1 MRSERN
7 DPLRAATR
15 SGSPIVGSDAPEPC
29 GLLAS
34 KIAVGIFIV
43 ARMVEGTEGSHHKE
57 GSTKMSKTSTT
68 AAGIDIAKEQLDIA
82 VHGCG
87 QIWRV
92 ANTPEGLRQLAS
104 LMHQQQ
110 VARIGLEATGGYE
123 RDVVAHLRAEG
134 LTVIVLQPRQVRAY
148 AQLMLR
154 RAKTDRIDAALIAA
168 VTADHAIAREA
179 PDPRLAALAERL
191 TWLEQIEE
199 DMARIKVRLEHIRDD
214 EARCICQADLARLKQ
229 RRAGTIAK
237 LLIALRQHD
246 DLATRLRLVLTVE
259 GIGTRTAIA
268 LLIRMPELGRLSRG
282 EAAALA
288 GLAPFN
294 HDSGKRA
301 RQRSIAGGR
310 TRLRTSLYAA
320 ALPAA
325 FQWNAALKRLYA
337 RLKAAGKPHKLA
349 LVACARKL
357 LIYANTVLARATP
370 WLPQATN
377 P

>member
-1 MRSERN
+1 
-7 DPLRAATR
+7 
-15 SGSPIVGSDAPEPC
+15 
-29 GLLAS
+29 
-34 KIAVGIFIV
+34 
-43 ARMVEGTEGSHHKE
+43 
-57 GSTKMSKTSTT
+57 MSKTSMT

-87 QIWRV
+87 QSWRV
-92 ANTPEGLRQLAS
+92 ANAPEGFGELVR
-104 LMHQQQ
+104 LMREHQ
-110 VARIGLEATGGYE
+110 VERIGLEATGGYE
-123 RDVVAHLRAEG
+123 RDVAAHLRAEG
-134 LTVIVLQPRQVRAY
+134 FAVVVLQPRQVRAY
-148 AQLMLR
+148 AQLTLR

-168 VTADHAIAREA
+168 LTADHAIVREA

-214 EARCICQADLARLKQ
+214 EVRRTCQTDLARLRQ
-229 RRAGTIAK
+229 RRAATIAR
-237 LLIALRQHD
+237 LVTALRQHD
-246 DLATRLRLVLTVE
+246 DLATRLRLVLTVA
-259 GIGTRTAIA
+259 GIGPRTAIA

-320 ALPAA
+320 ALPAS
-325 FQWNAALKRLYA
+325 FQWNPALKCLYA

-357 LIYANTVLARATP
+357 LTYANTVLARGTP
-370 WLPQATN
+370 WLPAATDA
-377 P
+377 